1 MTISEASTRSSASQ
15 VEKIDGSRRALMDA
29 LESDLGSI
37 EVTVAGQ
44 IDKIAASGR
53 AISQSLLSEFEGV
66 GSAGRHAG

>member
-1 MTISEASTRSSASQ
+1 MTISEALDAIVGSQ
-15 VEKIDGSRRALMDA
+15 IEKIDGSRRALMEA

-37 EVTVAGQ
+37 EATVAGQ

-66 GSAGRHAG
+66 DDARRHTS